1 MTEQQR
7 LPASYR
13 KRNAKYLHIQQL
25 FFNFTTLSV
34 PFRAPLIRTPI
45 SYLAHYAV
53 NEHAIIKSVLFSSD
67 VLQDNQ
73 FFATFSKNL
82 T

>member
-1 MTEQQR
+1 M
-7 LPASYR
+7 PNICIYSS
-13 KRNAKYLHIQQL
+13 
-25 FFNFTTLSV
+25 FFLTSQPFQFLSE
-34 PFRAPLIRTPI
+34 FLSSEHL

-53 NEHAIIKSVLFSSD
+53 NEHAIIKSVLLSSD